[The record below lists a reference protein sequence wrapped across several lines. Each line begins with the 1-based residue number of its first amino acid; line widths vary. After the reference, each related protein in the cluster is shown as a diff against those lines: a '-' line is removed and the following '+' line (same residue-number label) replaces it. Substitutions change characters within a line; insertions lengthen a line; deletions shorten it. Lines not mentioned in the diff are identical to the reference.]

1 MRNNK
6 KLILALVFLASVCS
20 FSFAQNKV
28 IPFVPVNYR
37 GTTYYAYCSCFA
49 VINGVETLLA
59 IDTGLDFTLVSFP
72 VEPSEN
78 FWQWKS
84 YGLYGSRYDFDLYE
98 PQSFII
104 NGEDFSKGV
113 HIAELPD
120 NVKSK
125 WNKDGEG
132 GILGFDVLTESG
144 SVFKISPTNG
154 NIEFAEDFDTDGYE
168 SCDMY
173 VVDNKCIVKVYVDG
187 QEIWAIIDTGYMEG
201 TFALPVLES
210 KKIKRLQEFV
220 RCDGDEEL
228 ETVYLMKNVRVFD
241 RYVKETFGY
250 VETPFTN
257 TGVAKFAVIG
267 KEFLRNYELI
277 FNLKESKLYYKRN
290 SDFKFHEIDV
300 SRMSTGI
307 LETYF
312 TPYTGKYI
320 VTRVLKGSEADKK
333 GIRPNQEIY
342 SENGLLASYV
352 YEQLLAGNYEPLKQ
366 LESEGKSAKKLK
378 LVIKEGE
385 NLKEITLKKRKI
397 F

>member
-1 MRNNK
+1 MVIK
-6 KLILALVFLASVCS
+6 KQTLTLVFFALLSSLVL
-20 FSFAQNKV
+20 AQNKV
-28 IPFVPVNYR
+28 IPFVSVDYR
-37 GTTYYAYCSCFA
+37 GTTYYAYCSCRA

-59 IDTGLDFTLVSFP
+59 IDTGADYTLVSFP
-72 VEPSEN
+72 VKPSEN
-78 FWQWKS
+78 FRQLKS
-84 YGLYGSRYDFDLYE
+84 HRLYGSLYDFDLYE
-98 PQSFII
+98 PHSFII

-113 HIAELPD
+113 YVAELPE
-120 NVKSK
+120 NAKSK
-125 WNKDGEG
+125 WKKDGQEG
-132 GILGFDVLTESG
+132 GILGFDVLTEYG
-144 SVFKISPTNG
+144 SVFKISPMNG

-173 VVDNKCIVKVYVDG
+173 VVDNKCIVKVSADG
-187 QEIWAIIDTGYMEG
+187 QEMWAIIDTGYLEG
-201 TFALPVLES
+201 TFALPVLDS

-220 RCDGDEEL
+220 RCDGEEKV

-250 VETPFTN
+250 VETPFAN
-257 TGVAKFAVIG
+257 ADGDQFAVIG
-267 KEFLRNYELI
+267 KEFLSKYELI

-312 TPYTGKYI
+312 TPDTGKYI

-342 SENGLLASYV
+342 SENGILASDV

-366 LESEGKSAKKLK
+366 LESEAKSAKKLK
-378 LVIKEGE
+378 IVIKDGDK
-385 NLKEITLKKRKI
+385 LKEITLKKRKI
-397 F
+397 L

>member
-28 IPFVPVNYR
+28 IPFVSVDYR
-37 GTTYYAYCSCFA
+37 GTTCYAYCSCRA

-59 IDTGLDFTLVSFP
+59 IDTGADYTLVTFP

-78 FWQWKS
+78 FRQLKS
-84 YGLYGSRYDFDLYE
+84 HRLYGSLYDFDLYE
-98 PQSFII
+98 PKSFII

-113 HIAELPD
+113 HVAEFPD

-210 KKIKRLQEFV
+210 KKIKRLQESV
-220 RCDGDEEL
+220 RCDGDEKL

-241 RYVKETFGY
+241 RYVEETFGY
-250 VETPFTN
+250 VETPFAN
-257 TGVAKFAVIG
+257 AGGDQFAVIG

-352 YEQLLAGNYEPLKQ
+352 YEQLLDGNYEPLKQ